1 MNLRQLEYFVAIAEE
16 HQLTAAARR
25 LHITQPPLSYELQ
38 QLERELGTKLVERGP
53 RTAELTEAGKLL
65 YVRAGQILAL
75 TSAAKREVET
85 FGSGE
90 AGVLSVGVISSS
102 GGELPGPAL
111 CSLAADFPSVG
122 LQLHEGNTYQV
133 LDMLSRG
140 IVDVGV
146 VRTPFPQEGLECR
159 FAAPERMVAVIPPRL
174 AAQNPARLETGDPV
188 KLSELAGMPLAIY
201 RRFEQ
206 VLRTCFEEAGVEPTF
221 SCVADDARTTCVW
234 ASRGM
239 GVALVPESFVDTIR
253 LVEGTAV
260 LPIDCQDL
268 VTRMAVVWKAGRYLP
283 PVGRRFVELFERDC
297 GNDAGGDGQEDG
309 APARQEPVPR

>member
-1 MNLRQLEYFVAIAEE
+1 M
-16 HQLTAAARR
+16 
-25 LHITQPPLSYELQ
+25 
-38 QLERELGTKLVERGP
+38 ERGP

-90 AGVLSVGVISSS
+90 AGILSVGVISSS
-102 GGELPGPAL
+102 GGKLPGPAL

-146 VRTPFPQEGLECR
+146 VRTPFPREGLECR
-159 FAAPERMVAVIPPRL
+159 FAAPERMVAVIPPCL
-174 AAQNPARLETGDPV
+174 ASRDASRLESGRPID
-188 KLSELAGMPLAIY
+188 LAELAGLPLAIY

-206 VLRTCFEEAGVEPTF
+206 VLRACFEEAGVEPAF

-234 ASRGM
+234 GVRGM

-253 LVEGTAV
+253 LEEGTVV
-260 LPIDCQDL
+260 LPIDCQSL
-268 VTRMAVVWKAGRYLP
+268 VTRMAVV
-283 PVGRRFVELFERDC
+283 
-297 GNDAGGDGQEDG
+297 
-309 APARQEPVPR
+309 